1 MKKRKERLG
10 QTIKLRM
17 EARRGRGV
25 VAGCVPR
32 EEGIKG
38 AILEF

>member
-17 EARRGRGV
+17 EARRER

-32 EEGIKG
+32 EEEIKG